1 MPDIYLLYRLVGW
14 FVFLTSAGFGNP
26 IPEEVMIIS
35 AGITTAQ
42 MGQYGPWRWLMLPAC
57 MLGALGAD
65 VILYGIGRAFGEWLQ
80 RYSWFNRLAPPEK
93 QEHIRENLHR
103 YGIVIFV
110 IGRLVPGIRTTL
122 FLTAGTTRLPLWKFC
137 LADGAGALVG
147 TSLFFLLGYALG
159 AQFLELIESLEQKI
173 MPYKTIFLILVLM
186 LVGAYLLYRYLRQPI
201 PTGDPEEVPLIGHQ
215 IATALPDQ
223 HPDPAPTPDS
233 SGPEEA
239 ARAQTSASEQ
249 TR

>member
-1 MPDIYLLYRLVGW
+1 VPDTYLIYRLVFW
-14 FVFLTSAGFGNP
+14 FGFLVSAAFGNP

-35 AGITTAQ
+35 AGIDASRLSEHA
-42 MGQYGPWRWLMLPAC
+42 PWHWLILPAC
-57 MLGALGAD
+57 MLGALVAD
-65 VILYGIGRAFGEWLQ
+65 VLLYGIGRAFGELLK
-80 RYSWFNRLAPPEK
+80 RYSWFNRLAPPQK
-93 QEHIRENLHR
+93 QEHIRDNLHR
-103 YGIVIFV
+103 YGIIIFV

-122 FLTAGTTRLPLWKFC
+122 FLTAGTTRLALWKFC

-173 MPYKTIFLILVLM
+173 LPYKTIVLIIVLM

-201 PTGDPEEVPLIGHQ
+201 PTGDPEEVPIIGHQ
-215 IATALPDQ
+215 IATHLPEQ
-223 HPDPAPTPDS
+223 TQNPAPTPDLS
-233 SGPEEA
+233 NGEVP
-239 ARAQTSASEQ
+239 AQAPPSVSEK